1 MTMHGEFNEIETGS
15 NDGGSGSH
23 SVDLYWANTSLIGE
37 TVNMSKADIMAEI
50 DAGDTGLGAYSGSIS
65 VEAEAGNAP
74 GPSCT
79 RSDPDEEVTYK
90 LELVVFEY
98 DIVPYYELEGV

>member
-1 MTMHGEFNEIETGS
+1 MHDEFNETATGS
-15 NDGGSGSH
+15 NNGDSGSH

-65 VEAEAGNAP
+65 VDAEAGNAAP
-74 GPSCT
+74 
-79 RSDPDEEVTYK
+79 V
-90 LELVVFEY
+90 LLVQ
-98 DIVPYYELEGV
+98 GVMLVKKSHTN